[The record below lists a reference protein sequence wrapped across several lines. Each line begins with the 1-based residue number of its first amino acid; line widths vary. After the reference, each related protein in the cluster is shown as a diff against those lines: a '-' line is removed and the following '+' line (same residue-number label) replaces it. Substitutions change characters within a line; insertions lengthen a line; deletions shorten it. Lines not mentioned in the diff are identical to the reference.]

1 MIGTSIELIQS
12 TYEAKDFKIAQKE
25 AQQLELEIYDNATSE
40 VGRNASFPRTMNID
54 HRPHVQQDYDS
65 QLEARLQALV
75 DPPKNLEA
83 GTESEKDQPPT
94 LDHSSQPT
102 KRIGVYQAVY
112 HASGAFSTVYKAIE
126 NSNGTVPDRLIA
138 LKVTKPSQAQAP
150 HDPKREARILAAA
163 RNASVISLLSTFS
176 ISDGY
181 FVLSF
186 PFARLDLA
194 SLLDAPQKI
203 RKNAIYKSQ
212 TRNHLQSLFSAL
224 AHIHSLGI
232 IHRDIKPSNILLEG
246 PGGPAYLADFGIAYM
261 PADPA
266 SEPTDDKVTDVG
278 TTCYRPPE
286 LLFGNKAYGTSLDL
300 WAAGCVVAETVGKGE
315 LFDAGDLGSE
325 FALIKSQFSTLGTPT
340 DETWPVSPPQRDQRS
355 QRLKC
360 GAAGSARVSGL
371 GQIRVQGVPG
381 QALDRYPAG
390 CL

>member
-1 MIGTSIELIQS
+1 VPKNLKLALLTGRSIEIIQS
-12 TYEAKDFKIAQKE
+12 TCEAKDYNKYQKE

-40 VGRNASFPRTMNID
+40 VSRKSSSPKTMAID
-54 HRPHVQQDYDS
+54 HRPHTQQDYDS
-65 QLEARLQALV
+65 QLEAKLQALV
-75 DPPKNLEA
+75 DPLRNAEVGK
-83 GTESEKDQPPT
+83 ESEKGRPPT
-94 LDHSSQPT
+94 LDYSSQPT
-102 KRIGVYQAVY
+102 KQIGVYQAVY
-112 HASGAFSTVYKAIE
+112 HASGAFSTVYKALK
-126 NSNGTVPDRLIA
+126 NGNGNIPDRLIA
-138 LKVTKPSQAQAP
+138 LKVTKPSQARAP
-150 HDPKREARILAAA
+150 HDPRREARILAAA
-163 RNASVISLLSTFS
+163 RHVSVVPLLSTFS

-203 RKNAIYKSQ
+203 RKNAIFKSE

-224 AHIHSLGI
+224 SHIHSLGI

-266 SEPTDDKVTDVG
+266 SEPTDEKVTDVG

-340 DETWPVSPPQRDQRS
+340 DETWPVSPPQRDERS
-355 QRLKC
+355 
-360 GAAGSARVSGL
+360 
-371 GQIRVQGVPG
+371 
-381 QALDRYPAG
+381 
-390 CL
+390 

>member
-1 MIGTSIELIQS
+1 MLTRTSIEIIQS
-12 TYEAKDFKIAQKE
+12 SCEAKDYNKCQKE
-25 AQQLELEIYDNATSE
+25 AQQLELEIYNNATSE
-40 VGRNASFPRTMNID
+40 VSRKPSSPKTMTLD
-54 HRPHVQQDYDS
+54 HRSYTQQDYDS
-65 QLEARLQALV
+65 QLEAKLQDLV
-75 DPPKNLEA
+75 DPSRNTETAK
-83 GTESEKDQPPT
+83 ESEKGRPPI

-102 KRIGVYQAVY
+102 KQIGVHQAVY
-112 HASGAFSTVYKAIE
+112 HASGAFSTVYKALE
-126 NSNGTVPDRLIA
+126 KGNGTVPDRLIA

-150 HDPKREARILAAA
+150 HDPRREARILAAA
-163 RNASVISLLSTFS
+163 RHASVVPVLSTFS
-176 ISDGY
+176 ISDGH

-203 RKNAIYKSQ
+203 RRNAIFKSQ
-212 TRNHLQSLFSAL
+212 TRKHLQSLFSAL

-266 SEPTDDKVTDVG
+266 SEPAGEKITDVG

-300 WAAGCVVAETVGKGE
+300 WAAGCVVAETVEKGE

-340 DETWPVSPPQRDQRS
+340 DETWPVSPPQRDERS
-355 QRLKC
+355 
-360 GAAGSARVSGL
+360 
-371 GQIRVQGVPG
+371 
-381 QALDRYPAG
+381 
-390 CL
+390 